1 MFCVHI
7 SGEVVP
13 GMDQS
18 ADNMEAELGFQQV
31 PVLQQNLAA
40 RLQQQQV
47 PLQAGVTGGLQPP
60 SSPYDEAEL
69 DALAEIERI
78 EREAASEKCSK
89 EVQDK
94 GVQYIS
100 LLYLLIK
107 VNHSFL
113 KFYKNLRIQISNHI
127 FQTSLW
133 RRENKTLSPRSQARG
148 DQVAPQV
155 LRAVDQQEVAMLAS

>member
-1 MFCVHI
+1 
-7 SGEVVP
+7 
-13 GMDQS
+13 MDQG
-18 ADNMEAELGFQQV
+18 ADNMEAEMGFQQV

-47 PLQAGVTGGLQPP
+47 SLQGGIPGGLQPP

-94 GVQYIS
+94 GVRHGS
-100 LLYLLIK
+100 LVHALL
-107 VNHSFL
+107 FL
-113 KFYKNLRIQISNHI
+113 FFSI
-127 FQTSLW
+127 
-133 RRENKTLSPRSQARG
+133 
-148 DQVAPQV
+148 
-155 LRAVDQQEVAMLAS
+155 

>member
-1 MFCVHI
+1 
-7 SGEVVP
+7 
-13 GMDQS
+13 MDQS
-18 ADNMEAELGFQQV
+18 ADSMEAELGFQQV

-47 PLQAGVTGGLQPP
+47 SQGGVTSGLQPP

-94 GVQYIS
+94 GV
-100 LLYLLIK
+100 
-107 VNHSFL
+107 
-113 KFYKNLRIQISNHI
+113 
-127 FQTSLW
+127 
-133 RRENKTLSPRSQARG
+133 
-148 DQVAPQV
+148 
-155 LRAVDQQEVAMLAS
+155 

>member
-1 MFCVHI
+1 MFFVHI

-18 ADNMEAELGFQQV
+18 TDNMEAELGFQQV

-47 PLQAGVTGGLQPP
+47 SQQAGVTSGLQPP

-94 GVQYIS
+94 GAYDIS
-100 LLYLLIK
+100 KNDCMDI
-107 VNHSFL
+107 NRT
-113 KFYKNLRIQISNHI
+113 KFTKL
-127 FQTSLW
+127 
-133 RRENKTLSPRSQARG
+133 
-148 DQVAPQV
+148 
-155 LRAVDQQEVAMLAS
+155 

>member
-1 MFCVHI
+1 
-7 SGEVVP
+7 
-13 GMDQS
+13 MDQN

-47 PLQAGVTGGLQPP
+47 SQQAGVTSGLQPP

-94 GVQYIS
+94 G
-100 LLYLLIK
+100 
-107 VNHSFL
+107 
-113 KFYKNLRIQISNHI
+113 
-127 FQTSLW
+127 
-133 RRENKTLSPRSQARG
+133 A
-148 DQVAPQV
+148 
-155 LRAVDQQEVAMLAS
+155 